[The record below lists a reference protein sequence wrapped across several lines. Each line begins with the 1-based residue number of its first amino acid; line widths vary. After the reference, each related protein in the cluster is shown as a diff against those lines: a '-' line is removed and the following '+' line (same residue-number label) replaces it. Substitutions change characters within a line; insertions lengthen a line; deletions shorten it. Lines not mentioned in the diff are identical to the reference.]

1 MHDDFMFGAVMVDSE
16 KFRCRTL
23 GSYVAEYMERYS
35 AEQRRGKRKI
45 AVSESEFGEYDEFAD
60 TLPEQMSSAQNA
72 LGRPGSAYK
81 DRVFRMLLKDRKVAL
96 EVYNAMNNS
105 NYTNPDE
112 LEFTTLEN
120 AVYMGMKNDV
130 SFIIDSQLVLYE
142 HQSTI
147 NYNMPLRDLLYVAC
161 IYASLVKNKN
171 IYGSA
176 RISLPEPK
184 FIVFY
189 NGTKKMEEQSVY
201 HLSDAYK
208 KKTGDIALDLIVQV
222 ININTGFNEELK
234 TKSPTLCQYM
244 QFVDCV
250 RNYQK
255 SYPLDE
261 ALEYAIDD
269 CIRNQILT
277 DFLRKNRAEV
287 LHTVLFAYDQE
298 EHIRMEKEESLEEG
312 LEKGLEKGI
321 DRINKLNSCLIEAN
335 RQGDLLRATQ
345 DREFQKKLLKEYGI

>member
-1 MHDDFMFGAVMVDSE
+1 MLQNRKITYLEPEVTF
-16 KFRCRTL
+16 TL

-35 AEQRRGKRKI
+35 VEYRSGKGRNAAAEI
-45 AVSESEFGEYDEFAD
+45 
-60 TLPEQMSSAQNA
+60 
-72 LGRPGSAYK
+72 AYK
-81 DRVFRMLLKDRKVAL
+81 DRVFRMLLKDRNVAL

-112 LEFTTLEN
+112 LEFTTLED

-147 NYNMPLRDLLYVAC
+147 NYNMPIRDLLYVAR
-161 IYASLVKNKN
+161 IYAGLVAHKN

-176 RISLPEPK
+176 RIPLPEPK
-184 FIVFY
+184 FVVFY
-189 NGTKKMEEQSVY
+189 NGTRKMEEQSEY
-201 HLSDAYK
+201 RLSDAYE
-208 KKTGDIALDLIVQV
+208 KKTENVALDLIVKV

-255 SYPLDE
+255 LYPLED
-261 ALEYAIDD
+261 ALEYAMDE

-312 LEKGLEKGI
+312 KQEMIFSMLQDGMISLENALKKSKLPKKEFLEKMNQAGFHLPGEI
-321 DRINKLNSCLIEAN
+321 
-335 RQGDLLRATQ
+335 
-345 DREFQKKLLKEYGI
+345 

>member
-1 MHDDFMFGAVMVDSE
+1 MFGAVMVDPE
-16 KFRCRTL
+16 NCRCRTI

-60 TLPEQMSSAQNA
+60 TLPEQMSSAQYA

-176 RISLPEPK
+176 RIPLPEPK

-189 NGTKKMEEQSVY
+189 NGTSAREPEACLHGYGERRGNRVTTSRERKRWENKVY
-201 HLSDAYK
+201 I
-208 KKTGDIALDLIVQV
+208 T
-222 ININTGFNEELK
+222 
-234 TKSPTLCQYM
+234 CQM
-244 QFVDCV
+244 
-250 RNYQK
+250 
-255 SYPLDE
+255 
-261 ALEYAIDD
+261 
-269 CIRNQILT
+269 
-277 DFLRKNRAEV
+277 
-287 LHTVLFAYDQE
+287 
-298 EHIRMEKEESLEEG
+298 RMK
-312 LEKGLEKGI
+312 
-321 DRINKLNSCLIEAN
+321 R
-335 RQGDLLRATQ
+335 RPVT
-345 DREFQKKLLKEYGI
+345 

>member
-1 MHDDFMFGAVMVDSE
+1 MLQDRKVTYLEPEVTF
-16 KFRCRTL
+16 TL

-35 AEQRRGKRKI
+35 AEQ
-45 AVSESEFGEYDEFAD
+45 
-60 TLPEQMSSAQNA
+60 MSSAQYA

-176 RISLPEPK
+176 RIPLPEPK

-201 HLSDAYK
+201 HLSDAYE

-255 SYPLDE
+255 SYPLEE

-312 LEKGLEKGI
+312 LEKGI
-321 DRINKLNSCLIEAN
+321 DRINKLNSCLLAAN
-335 RQGDLLRATQ
+335 RQEDLVRATQ